1 MSDIKRYE
9 ITWNQCSMHGKFIVE
24 INPHDC
30 YFSQLMSLYKFCNTT
45 KEQFSL
51 WGEEDFKF
59 DLVTI
64 TLKVL
69 AEKSLKL
76 IISNDWNLR
85 ELLRYFE
92 DNGHNLH
99 CNSGIEIIEVPHI
112 LLHSY
117 CMQVNEIQ
125 PCAAN

>member
-1 MSDIKRYE
+1 MSDVKRYE
-9 ITWNQCSMHGKFIVE
+9 ITWERSPILGKFIVE
-24 INPHDC
+24 IDPHNC

-76 IISNDWNLR
+76 IISNDWDLR
-85 ELLRYFE
+85 EVLRYFE
-92 DNGHNLH
+92 DNGYNLH
-99 CNSGIEIIEVPHI
+99 RNGGIEIIEVPCI
-112 LLHSY
+112 PLHSY
-117 CMQVNEIQ
+117 HMQVNEIQ
-125 PCAAN
+125 PCAAD